1 MPGYYLLK
9 DNAIGTDD
17 AYTTYIVEVVDDV
30 IVSRKAAKPTVDK
43 QVSDEAEDAET
54 NGESWGETADH
65 EINETFQFKLIANI
79 TGDEDYED
87 YDKYRI
93 TFHDTWTEGITYE
106 DIESVVVVSGGNTIT
121 LNERQYGVLVDET
134 GRTLTVT
141 IYDLKA
147 IDGVDLTKDTT
158 VTVIYNAH
166 LNENAVIGNEDENWN
181 EVHLEYSNNPNW
193 VGPDWDKDND
203 GELDEDEED
212 DYDEYDEEEP
222 TGETEKDRVWVFTY
236 EVKVNKVDGQDTT
249 KLLSGAKFK
258 MQNAAG
264 KWLVVDNDGKVQ
276 EWIDSEDD
284 ASVLTSDD
292 KRVFTIIGLDHG
304 TYTLN
309 DIEAPAGYNLL
320 DGTVTVEVEAEHEEL
335 TADTAETIFTVNKAD
350 EITIENNAGATLPE
364 TGGMGTTLF
373 YVIGAT
379 LVLGAAVVM
388 VTRKRMSAN

>member
-147 IDGVDLTKDTT
+147 IDGV
-158 VTVIYNAH
+158 
-166 LNENAVIGNEDENWN
+166 
-181 EVHLEYSNNPNW
+181 
-193 VGPDWDKDND
+193 
-203 GELDEDEED
+203 
-212 DYDEYDEEEP
+212 
-222 TGETEKDRVWVFTY
+222 
-236 EVKVNKVDGQDTT
+236 VKV
-249 KLLSGAKFK
+249 
-258 MQNAAG
+258 
-264 KWLVVDNDGKVQ
+264 
-276 EWIDSEDD
+276 
-284 ASVLTSDD
+284 
-292 KRVFTIIGLDHG
+292 RII
-304 TYTLN
+304 
-309 DIEAPAGYNLL
+309 
-320 DGTVTVEVEAEHEEL
+320 
-335 TADTAETIFTVNKAD
+335 K
-350 EITIENNAGATLPE
+350 
-364 TGGMGTTLF
+364 
-373 YVIGAT
+373 
-379 LVLGAAVVM
+379 
-388 VTRKRMSAN
+388 